1 MIGPNVAEINAD
13 RDDMRD
19 IVADN
24 SQIIQVI
31 NPNNKLIELT
41 IPMYVATPFPPLN
54 FNQIGKQCPMK
65 TNRQTA

>member
-1 MIGPNVAEINAD
+1 
-13 RDDMRD
+13 MRD

-31 NPNNKLIELT
+31 NPNNKLIEIT

>member
-1 MIGPNVAEINAD
+1 
-13 RDDMRD
+13 MRD

-54 FNQIGKQCPMK
+54 LNQIGKQCPMK

>member
-1 MIGPNVAEINAD
+1 MAEINAD
-13 RDDMRD
+13 KDDMRN
-19 IVADN
+19 IVAVK

-31 NPNNKLIELT
+31 NPNNKFIELT
-41 IPMYVATPFPPLN
+41 IPIYVATPLPPLN

>member
-1 MIGPNVAEINAD
+1 MGPNVAEINAD

-19 IVADN
+19 VVADN

-31 NPNNKLIELT
+31 NPNNKLIEIT